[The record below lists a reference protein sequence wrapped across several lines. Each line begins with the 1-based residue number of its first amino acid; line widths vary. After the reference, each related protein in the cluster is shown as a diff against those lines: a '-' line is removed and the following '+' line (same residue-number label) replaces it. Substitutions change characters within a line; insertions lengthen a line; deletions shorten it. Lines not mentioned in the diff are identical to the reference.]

1 MRFWE
6 KQWADLD
13 GIAVITRF
21 DGSKEKMLEMVRTA
35 DRNGELDC
43 DIDLPTQEDGNYD
56 AVDAF
61 QPPKLTPTSVRIEFV
76 DSLTTTAELRK
87 RFKGRGQILEIG
99 IIESRPSDGGSP
111 VTTATIT
118 FGDEDSAASA
128 AREIDGGYLR
138 PQAIRV
144 KVVEP

>member
-21 DGSKEKMLEMVRTA
+21 DGAKEKMLEMVRTA

-56 AVDAF
+56 GVDAF

-76 DSLTTTAELRK
+76 DSLTTTAELRR
-87 RFKGRGQILEIG
+87 RFKGYGRILAID
-99 IIESRPSDGGSP
+99 INESQPSDGGRP
-111 VTTATIT
+111 VTTAAIT
-118 FGDEDSAASA
+118 FGDEDSATAA
-128 AREIDGGYLR
+128 AREPDGGYLR
-138 PQAIRV
+138 PQPIRV